1 MIVTSRKRLNA
12 IAYHLICMILVVIMI
27 YPVLWMIMSSF
38 KTQSGIFRGNL
49 SLIPDEWRFANYVE
63 GWQGFGNHTFGVFFT
78 NSFIISITATLG
90 TMTSAALVSY
100 GFARIRFP
108 GSRFLFSCMIGT
120 LMLPYQIIMIPQ
132 YLILHRM
139 HWVNTFLPM
148 IVPWSLGNPF
158 FIFLMIQFVRT
169 IPFEL
174 DESALIDGCTKFG
187 IFYRIVLP
195 LCKPPLVTV
204 AIFSFYWQWQD
215 FIQPVIYLSKPKL
228 YTVSVALRL
237 FADPTSV
244 TNWGAMFAMASLS
257 ILPVMTVFFILQKY
271 IVEGIST
278 TGLKG

>member
-1 MIVTSRKRLNA
+1 MIVTSKKHLNA
-12 IAYHLICMILVVIMI
+12 AVYHLICMILVVIMI

-49 SLIPDEWRFANYVE
+49 SLIPDEWHFANYLE

-90 TMTSAALVSY
+90 TMTSASLVAY
-100 GFARIRFP
+100 GFARIKFP
-108 GSRFLFSCMIGT
+108 GSKFLFSCMLGT
-120 LMLPYQIIMIPQ
+120 MMLPYQIIMIPQ
-132 YLILHRM
+132 YLIFHRLN
-139 HWVNTFLPM
+139 WINTFLPM

-158 FIFLMIQFVRT
+158 FIFLVIQFVRT

-187 IFYRIVLP
+187 IFYRIILP
-195 LCKPPLVTV
+195 LCKPALVTV
-204 AIFSFYWQWQD
+204 AIFSFYWRWQD

-257 ILPVMTVFFILQKY
+257 ILPVMMVFFILQKY

>member
-1 MIVTSRKRLNA
+1 MIVTSKKYLNTA
-12 IAYHLICMILVVIMI
+12 VYHLICLVLVVIMI

-49 SLIPDEWRFANYVE
+49 SLIPDEWHFANYVE

-78 NSFIISITATLG
+78 NSFIISITATIG
-90 TMTSAALVSY
+90 TMTSASLVAY
-100 GFARIRFP
+100 GFARIKFP
-108 GSRFLFSCMIGT
+108 GSKFLFSCMLGT
-120 LMLPYQIIMIPQ
+120 MMLPYQIIMIPQ
-132 YLILHRM
+132 YLILHRI

-158 FIFLMIQFVRT
+158 FIFLMVQFVRT

-195 LCKPPLVTV
+195 LCKPALVTV
-204 AIFSFYWQWQD
+204 AIFSFYWRWQD

-257 ILPVMTVFFILQKY
+257 ILPVMIVFFILQKY

>member
-1 MIVTSRKRLNA
+1 MHRL
-12 IAYHLICMILVVIMI
+12 
-27 YPVLWMIMSSF
+27 
-38 KTQSGIFRGNL
+38 
-49 SLIPDEWRFANYVE
+49 
-63 GWQGFGNHTFGVFFT
+63 
-78 NSFIISITATLG
+78 
-90 TMTSAALVSY
+90 
-100 GFARIRFP
+100 
-108 GSRFLFSCMIGT
+108 
-120 LMLPYQIIMIPQ
+120 
-132 YLILHRM
+132 

-187 IFYRIVLP
+187 IFYRIILP
-195 LCKPPLVTV
+195 LCKPALVTV
-204 AIFSFYWQWQD
+204 AIFSFYWRWQD

-244 TNWGAMFAMASLS
+244 TNWGAMFAMASVS
-257 ILPVMTVFFILQKY
+257 ILPVMIVFFILQKY

>member
-1 MIVTSRKRLNA
+1 MIVTSKKHLNA
-12 IAYHLICMILVVIMI
+12 AVYHLICMILVVIMI

-63 GWQGFGNHTFGVFFT
+63 GWQGFGNYTFRIFFT
-78 NSFIISITATLG
+78 NSFIISITATVG

-108 GSRFLFSCMIGT
+108 GARFLFGCMIGT

-132 YLILHRM
+132 YLIMHRL

-187 IFYRIVLP
+187 IFYRIILP
-195 LCKPPLVTV
+195 LCKPALVTV
-204 AIFSFYWQWQD
+204 AIFSFYWRWQD

-244 TNWGAMFAMASLS
+244 TNWGAMFAMASVS
-257 ILPVMTVFFILQKY
+257 ILPVMIVFFILQKY

>member
-1 MIVTSRKRLNA
+1 MVVTSKKHLNA
-12 IAYHLICMILVVIMI
+12 AVYHLICMILVVIMI

-49 SLIPDEWRFANYVE
+49 SLIPDEWHFANYVE
-63 GWQGFGNHTFGVFFT
+63 GWRGFGNHTFGVFFT

-90 TMTSAALVSY
+90 TMTSASLVAY
-100 GFARIRFP
+100 GFARIKFP
-108 GSRFLFSCMIGT
+108 GSKFLFSCMLGT
-120 LMLPYQIIMIPQ
+120 MMLPYQIIMIPQ
-132 YLILHRM
+132 YLIFHRLN
-139 HWVNTFLPM
+139 WINTFLPM

-158 FIFLMIQFVRT
+158 FIFLVIQFVRT

-187 IFYRIVLP
+187 IYYRIILP
-195 LCKPPLVTV
+195 LCKPALVTV
-204 AIFSFYWQWQD
+204 AIFSFYWRWQD

-257 ILPVMTVFFILQKY
+257 ILPVMMVFFVLQKY